1 MRSSD
6 VDEPREADMADHVGL
21 ADALSQE
28 EVDALIPHESI
39 WRYRLRRLDIP
50 VQLLRIAIL
59 FAIWALWHYDVVWD
73 GLTSISFFGWDRVE
87 VFGWFGWSMTWFN
100 WDASFFGIQ
109 PLPYVQET
117 FRASPGETWEYFTEI
132 YHEKLFWQDLWVT
145 VKEALFGFAIGSI
158 LGLLV
163 GIVLGRFRQ
172 AAKTLGPFIVIIIA
186 MPKIAL
192 LPLTLIVYGVGET
205 SKVVLAVI
213 IVFFIVQVPTQAAVA
228 LVDPDLDLV
237 ARTMGASQRQL
248 FTKVTLPGITPAV
261 FGALRL
267 SAVISVLAV
276 VFGEIFSARRGLGQR
291 LITAANQLSYGD
303 TFAIVFILALIALIM
318 NGVIGFA
325 ERKALRWQATQQG
338 GQVISL

>member
-1 MRSSD
+1 
-6 VDEPREADMADHVGL
+6 MANQARL

-28 EVDALIPHESI
+28 EVEALIPHESI
-39 WRYRLRRLDIP
+39 WSYRLRQLDIP
-50 VQLLRIAIL
+50 VQLLRIGIL
-59 FAIWALWHYDVVWD
+59 VGVWALWHYDVVWN
-73 GLTSISFFGWDRVE
+73 GWEAFSV
-87 VFGWFGWSMTWFN
+87 
-100 WDASFFGIQ
+100 AGIQ
-109 PLPYVQET
+109 PFPNVPET
-117 FRASPGETWEYFTEI
+117 FRASPGETWEYLTEI

-163 GIVLGRFRQ
+163 GIVLGRFRR
-172 AAKTLGPFIVIIIA
+172 AAKTFGPFIVIVNA
-186 MPKIAL
+186 MPKIAF
-192 LPLTLIVYGVGET
+192 LPLILIVYGVGES
-205 SKVVLAVI
+205 SKVVLAVL

-228 LVDPDLDLV
+228 LVDPDLDMV

-291 LITAANQLSYGD
+291 LITAANQLNYGD
-303 TFAIVFILALIALIM
+303 LFAIVFILALIALIM
-318 NGVIGFA
+318 NGIIGFS
-325 ERKALRWQATQQG
+325 ERNALRWQANQQG

>member
-1 MRSSD
+1 MAERR
-6 VDEPREADMADHVGL
+6 EPADTAR
-21 ADALSQE
+21 ALTQKQVNSM
-28 EVDALIPHESI
+28 IPQESI
-39 WRYRLRRLDIP
+39 WAYRLRQLDIP
-50 VQLLRIAIL
+50 VQILRIVIL
-59 FAIWALWHYDVVWD
+59 FVIWALWHYEVVWN
-73 GLTSISFFGWDRVE
+73 GWDAL
-87 VFGWFGWSMTWFN
+87 SI
-100 WDASFFGIQ
+100 AGIQ
-109 PLPYVQET
+109 PFPNVPET
-117 FRASPGETWEYFTEI
+117 FRASPGETWEYFTQI

-145 VKEALFGFAIGSI
+145 VKEALFGFAIGSV
-158 LGLLV
+158 LGLLI
-163 GIVLGRFRQ
+163 GIILGRFRR
-172 AAKTLGPFIVIIIA
+172 AAKTMGPFIVIINA
-186 MPKIAL
+186 MPKIAF
-192 LPLTLIVYGVGET
+192 LPLILIVYGVGET

-318 NGVIGFA
+318 NGGIGFA

>member
-1 MRSSD
+1 
-6 VDEPREADMADHVGL
+6 MADQMRL

-28 EVDALIPHESI
+28 EVEALIPHESI
-39 WRYRLRRLDIP
+39 WKYRVRRLDIP
-50 VQLLRIAIL
+50 VQILRIAIL
-59 FAIWALWHYDVVWD
+59 FGIWALWHYEVVWN
-73 GLTSISFFGWDRVE
+73 GWE
-87 VFGWFGWSMTWFN
+87 ALSL
-100 WDASFFGIQ
+100 AGIQ
-109 PLPYVQET
+109 PFPNVPET
-117 FRASPGETWEYFTEI
+117 FRASPGETWQYFTEI

-145 VKEALFGFAIGSI
+145 VKEALFGFVIGSV

-163 GIVLGRFRQ
+163 GIVLGRFRR
-172 AAKTLGPFIVIIIA
+172 ASKAVGPFIVIINA
-186 MPKIAL
+186 MPKIAF
-192 LPLTLIVYGVGET
+192 LPLILIVYGVGES
-205 SKVVLAVI
+205 SKVVLAVV

-228 LVDPDLDLV
+228 LVDPDLDMV

-318 NGVIGFA
+318 NGGIGFA
-325 ERKALRWQATQQG
+325 ERKSLRWQTSHQG

>member
-6 VDEPREADMADHVGL
+6 VDEPREADMADHAGGAGEL
-21 ADALSQE
+21 ADALSQK
-28 EVDALIPHESI
+28 EVEALIPHEPM
-39 WRYRLRRLDIP
+39 WKYRLRRLDIP
-50 VQLLRIAIL
+50 VQLMRIAIL
-59 FAIWALWHYDVVWD
+59 FVIWALWHYEVVWD
-73 GLTSISFFGWDRVE
+73 GWDGLSI
-87 VFGWFGWSMTWFN
+87 
-100 WDASFFGIQ
+100 FGIQ
-109 PLPYVQET
+109 PFPDVPET
-117 FRASPGETWEYFTEI
+117 FRASPGETWEYFTQI
-132 YHEKLFWQDLWVT
+132 YHEKLFWEDLWVT
-145 VKEALFGFAIGSI
+145 VKEALFGFVIGSI

-163 GIVLGRFRQ
+163 GIALGRFRQ
-172 AAKTLGPFIVIIIA
+172 LAKTVGPFIVIVNA
-186 MPKIAL
+186 MPKIAF
-192 LPLTLIVYGVGET
+192 LPLILIVYGVGET

-228 LVDPDLDLV
+228 LVDPDLELV

-318 NGVIGFA
+318 NGMIGFA
-325 ERKALRWQATQQG
+325 ERKALRWQTSHQG

>member
-6 VDEPREADMADHVGL
+6 AEVPREADMANQAGL
-21 ADALSQE
+21 ATALSQE
-28 EVDALIPHESI
+28 EVEALIPHEPT
-39 WRYRLRRLDIP
+39 WRYWLRRIDIP
-50 VQLLRIAIL
+50 VQLLRIGIL
-59 FAIWALWHYDVVWD
+59 VLIWWLWWSEVLWN
-73 GLTSISFFGWDRVE
+73 GWDAFS
-87 VFGWFGWSMTWFN
+87 VFGV
-100 WDASFFGIQ
+100 Q
-109 PLPYVQET
+109 PFPNVPET
-117 FRASPGETWEYFTEI
+117 FRASPYETWQYFTEI
-132 YHEKLFWQDLWVT
+132 YHEQLFWQDLWVT
-145 VKEALFGFAIGSI
+145 VKEALIGFALGSI

-163 GIVLGRFRQ
+163 GIVLGRFRR
-172 AAKTLGPFIVIIIA
+172 ASRAVGPFVVIVNA
-186 MPKIAL
+186 MPKIAF
-192 LPLTLIVYGVGET
+192 LPLILIVYGVGEM
-205 SKVVLAVI
+205 SKVVLAVL

-228 LVDPDLDLV
+228 LVDPDLDMV
-237 ARTMGASQRQL
+237 ARTMGASQRQR

-318 NGVIGFA
+318 NGGIGFV
-325 ERKALRWQATQQG
+325 ERKSLRWQTSQQG

>member
-1 MRSSD
+1 
-6 VDEPREADMADHVGL
+6 MADQTRL

-50 VQLLRIAIL
+50 VQLMRIGIL
-59 FAIWALWHYDVVWD
+59 FAIWALWQYDVVWD
-73 GLTSISFFGWDRVE
+73 GWTSVTVFSWFSWDV
-87 VFGWFGWSMTWFN
+87 
-100 WDASFFGIQ
+100 SFFGIQ
-109 PLPYVQET
+109 PFPYVQET
-117 FRASPGETWEYFTEI
+117 FRASPRETWEYFTQI
-132 YHEKLFWQDLWVT
+132 YHEQLFWQDLWVT
-145 VKEALFGFAIGSI
+145 VKEALFGFAIGSV
-158 LGLLV
+158 LGLLI
-163 GIVLGRFRQ
+163 GIILGRFRQ
-172 AAKTLGPFIVIIIA
+172 AAKTLGPFIVIINA
-186 MPKIAL
+186 MPKIAF
-192 LPLTLIVYGVGET
+192 LPLILIVYGVGET

-318 NGVIGFA
+318 NGIIGFA

>member
-6 VDEPREADMADHVGL
+6 VDEPREADMADQLRL
-21 ADALSQE
+21 ADALSQQ
-28 EVDALIPHESI
+28 EVEALIPEESI

-50 VQLLRIAIL
+50 VQILRIAIL
-59 FAIWALWHYDVVWD
+59 FGIWALWHFEVVWN
-73 GLTSISFFGWDRVE
+73 GWDAL
-87 VFGWFGWSMTWFN
+87 SI
-100 WDASFFGIQ
+100 AGIQ
-109 PLPYVQET
+109 PFPNVPET
-117 FRASPGETWEYFTEI
+117 FRASPGETWEYFTQI

-145 VKEALFGFAIGSI
+145 VKEALFGFVIGSI

-163 GIVLGRFRQ
+163 GIVLGRFRR
-172 AAKTLGPFIVIIIA
+172 AAKTMGPFIVIINA
-186 MPKIAL
+186 MPKIAF
-192 LPLTLIVYGVGET
+192 LPLILIVYGVGET

-318 NGVIGFA
+318 NGVIGFS

>member
-6 VDEPREADMADHVGL
+6 VDEPREADMADQMRL

-28 EVDALIPHESI
+28 EVEALIPHESI
-39 WRYRLRRLDIP
+39 WKYRVRRLDIP
-50 VQLLRIAIL
+50 VQILRIAIL
-59 FAIWALWHYDVVWD
+59 FGIWALWHYEVVWN
-73 GLTSISFFGWDRVE
+73 GWE
-87 VFGWFGWSMTWFN
+87 ALSL
-100 WDASFFGIQ
+100 AGIQ
-109 PLPYVQET
+109 PFPNVPET
-117 FRASPGETWEYFTEI
+117 FRASPGETWQYFTEI

-145 VKEALFGFAIGSI
+145 VKEALFGFVIGSV

-163 GIVLGRFRQ
+163 GIVLGRFRR
-172 AAKTLGPFIVIIIA
+172 ASKAVGPFIVIINA
-186 MPKIAL
+186 MPKIAF
-192 LPLTLIVYGVGET
+192 LPLILIVYGVGES
-205 SKVVLAVI
+205 SKVVLAVV

-228 LVDPDLDLV
+228 LVDPDLDMV

-318 NGVIGFA
+318 NGGIGFA
-325 ERKALRWQATQQG
+325 ERKSLRWQTSHQG

>member
-6 VDEPREADMADHVGL
+6 VDEPREADMADQARL

-28 EVDALIPHESI
+28 EVEALIPDEPM
-39 WRYRLRRLDIP
+39 WKYRLRRLDIP
-50 VQLLRIAIL
+50 VQIFRIAIL
-59 FAIWALWHYDVVWD
+59 VGIWLLWHFDIVWD
-73 GLTSISFFGWDRVE
+73 GWTSVN
-87 VFGWFGWSMTWFN
+87 VFGWFTW
-100 WDASFFGIQ
+100 DVSFFGVQ

-145 VKEALFGFAIGSI
+145 VKEALFGFAIGSV

-163 GIVLGRFRQ
+163 GIVLGRFQ
-172 AAKTLGPFIVIIIA
+172 KAAKTFGPFIVLVNA
-186 MPKIAL
+186 MPKIAF
-192 LPLTLIVYGVGET
+192 LPLILIVYGVGET

-318 NGVIGFA
+318 NGGIGFA
-325 ERKALRWQATQQG
+325 ERKVLRWQTTQQG